1 MAHNI
6 EARSMS
12 SFLSNYPQPERDLLT
27 TPERIDASPDFTGR
41 GVVIAYLDSG
51 FYMHP
56 DIADRVRLHVDATT
70 ARIKEQPRVMQ
81 SDVTSWHGLMV
92 TAIGSGNGSASDGKY
107 RGVACGS
114 TMVLVKVSSPKGAVK
129 EADILHGM
137 NWLVQNHA
145 RFGIQIV
152 NVSVGGDFVSSN
164 PEHPL
169 HRCVPELT
177 EAGII
182 VVIAAGNRGD
192 RHLVPPASAP
202 QAIVVGGYSDNNS
215 LNRSDWIPYHSN
227 FGTVYDGTNKP
238 DVIAPAQW
246 IASPILPET
255 VVEKQAQWLGPL
267 LRVDNQ
273 QAVQNLMSSDFTDLE
288 IPKPGTRRLGKSLH
302 QTLQERIHAHKLINT
317 HYQHVDG
324 TSVAAPIVSS
334 VIAQMLEA
342 NPTLTPEKIRTIL
355 KETAAPLEGMPAE
368 QQGAGIISAKGA
380 VAAALRLR
388 TETET
393 LNMNT

>member
-1 MAHNI
+1 
-6 EARSMS
+6 MS
-12 SFLSNYPQPERDLLT
+12 SFLANYPQPEKMLLT
-27 TPERIDASPDFTGR
+27 TPERIGAVPDYTGR

-56 DIADRVRLHVDATT
+56 DIADRVLLHVDATT
-70 ARIKEQPRVMQ
+70 PDIKEQPRVLE

-92 TAIGSGNGSASDGKY
+92 AAIGSGNGSASGGKY
-107 RGVACGS
+107 RGVACDS
-114 TMVLVKVSSPKGAVK
+114 TMVLVKVSSPKGEVK
-129 EADILHGM
+129 EADILRGM
-137 NWLVQNHA
+137 EWLVENHA
-145 RFGIQIV
+145 RFGIRVV
-152 NVSVGGDFVSSN
+152 NVSVGGDFVSSD
-164 PEHPL
+164 PQHPL
-169 HRCVPELT
+169 HRSVRDLT
-177 EAGII
+177 EAGVT

-192 RHLVPPASAP
+192 RHLVPPASSP

-215 LNRSDWIPYHSN
+215 LNRSDWSPYHSN

-255 VVEKQAQWLGPL
+255 LVEKQAQWLAPL
-267 LRVDNQ
+267 LQADNQ
-273 QAVQNLMSSDFTDLE
+273 HAIQHLMASDFSDLQ

-302 QTLQERIHAHKLINT
+302 QTLQERIHAHKLIHT

-355 KETAAPLEGMPAE
+355 QETATPLDGMPSE

-380 VAAALRLR
+380 VTAALQLR
-388 TETET
+388 DNPEPIG
-393 LNMNT
+393 